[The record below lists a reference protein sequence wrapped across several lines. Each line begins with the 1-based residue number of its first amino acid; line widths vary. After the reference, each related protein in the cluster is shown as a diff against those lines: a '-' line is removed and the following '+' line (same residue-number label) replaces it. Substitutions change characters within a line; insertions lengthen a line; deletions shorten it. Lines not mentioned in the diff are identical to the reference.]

1 VKSLVFG
8 SSPREGRERVQN
20 ARFEERSSLPTS
32 AVCLVA
38 SGMRET
44 LSALLRTSVA
54 LSLFEPTIPPT
65 PAWSAIV
72 QGAHIYRLRARKADA
87 AIVLRPPDAAALA
100 AAVFGE
106 AQPAGRVNC
115 ALPAGRVNCAL
126 SPMEREVLDR
136 LVRAIAGSLAAV
148 CGMREGEE
156 IENVD
161 EIEGFVTYFELQLEV
176 PVAARIGIALSSDPA
191 PEPRGHLTL
200 EDLSQVQLVPVAS
213 LDLGTIEAGTICRL
227 SLGTLLPFVAL
238 NLDRVGLQL
247 HGRTLARGVCGV
259 RSGRYALTIQGGV

>member
-8 SSPREGRERVQN
+8 FSVSEGRKRVQN

-32 AVCLVA
+32 AVCVVA

-44 LSALLRTSVA
+44 LSVLLRTSVA

-72 QGAHIYRLRARKADA
+72 RGAQIYRLRARKADA

-100 AAVFGE
+100 AAIFGE
-106 AQPAGRVNC
+106 PQPA
-115 ALPAGRVNCAL
+115 PRVNCAL

-148 CGMREGEE
+148 CGTREGEE
-156 IENVD
+156 IENVG
-161 EIEGFVTYFELQLEV
+161 EIEGFVTYFELQIEA
-176 PVAARIGIALSSDPA
+176 PVVARIGIALSSDPP

-227 SLGTLLPFVAL
+227 SPGTLLPLVAL
-238 NLDRVGLQL
+238 NLDRVGLHL

-259 RSGRYALTIQGGV
+259 RSGRYALIVRGDV

>member
-115 ALPAGRVNCAL
+115 AL

-191 PEPRGHLTL
+191 PEQRGHLTL

>member
-1 VKSLVFG
+1 
-8 SSPREGRERVQN
+8 VQN

-32 AVCLVA
+32 AVCVVA

-72 QGAHIYRLRARKADA
+72 QGAQIYRLRARKADA

-106 AQPAGRVNC
+106 PQ
-115 ALPAGRVNCAL
+115 PAGRVNCAL

-148 CGMREGEE
+148 CGTREGEE

-161 EIEGFVTYFELQLEV
+161 EIEGFATYFELQLEA

-227 SLGTLLPFVAL
+227 SLGALLPFVAL

-259 RSGRYALTIQGGV
+259 RSGRYALTVQGDV